1 MTLPYERFNSVKNTE
16 RFLLDLMDP
25 KKTPRVPLAIRQRA
39 RQCLRHYP
47 GSYDMVRAA
56 EAVPDVFATSQE
68 ELSTWIMNGVAV
80 NQPDS

>member
-25 KKTPRVPLAIRQRA
+25 SKTPRVPKAIRQRA

-56 EAVPDVFATSQE
+56 EAVPDVFAASQE
-68 ELSTWIMNGVAV
+68 ELSTWIVNGVAV